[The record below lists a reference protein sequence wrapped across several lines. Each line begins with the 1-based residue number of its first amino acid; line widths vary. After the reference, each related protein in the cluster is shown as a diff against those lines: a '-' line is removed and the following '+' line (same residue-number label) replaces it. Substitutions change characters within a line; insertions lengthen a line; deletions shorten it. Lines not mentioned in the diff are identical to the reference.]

1 MTTIDICFSKIYTY
15 EGYRSISR
23 SYAALFQQLRSQNH
37 NKGVFQRF
45 LAKKWPFFS
54 FLIAI
59 IAGRPHKVLK
69 QCDEKVRTSTLPEKI
84 NLADFHQKLPS
95 VSARNI
101 GYKQI
106 VRQEFGTLYF
116 PLKQKYKRVR
126 LGVLARVASSSLQ
139 KLSQLILY
147 ISKREIKMKC
157 AA

>member
-1 MTTIDICFSKIYTY
+1 MSTIDICFSKIYTY

-23 SYAALFQQLRSQNH
+23 SYAALFQQLGPQNH
-37 NKGVFQRF
+37 ENSVFQRF

-69 QCDEKVRTSTLPEKI
+69 QCDDKVRTSTLPEKI

-106 VRQEFGTLYF
+106 VRQAFGTSYF
-116 PLKQKYKRVR
+116 PLK
-126 LGVLARVASSSLQ
+126 SSLNI
-139 KLSQLILY
+139 ILNLE
-147 ISKREIKMKC
+147 RGKC
-157 AA
+157 QNVLFKGDV